1 MGCGHHGG
9 GLLGFKKFGL
19 VFRRKFQGLFHEPG
33 LASRLASAG
42 APCDSAQG
50 TPTCAKTLPGR
61 PGADTEQ
68 VAGVR
73 LHQKFPEQFR
83 NAIYYDVV
91 RCLALLLFET
101 QARERNQR
109 EYRRQNSEFAER
121 DVAGYSP

>member
-50 TPTCAKTLPGR
+50 HR
-61 PGADTEQ
+61 PARKLFLAGWEQ
-68 VAGVR
+68 I
-73 LHQKFPEQFR
+73 QSK
-83 NAIYYDVV
+83 
-91 RCLALLLFET
+91 CLAFD
-101 QARERNQR
+101 
-109 EYRRQNSEFAER
+109 YIKI
-121 DVAGYSP
+121 P